1 MNPDPNNDNNFKRQQ
16 ELQHEEEALRLRQ
29 EANHLEST
37 RRIMT
42 FSWLINTVFWLLGIL
57 EMLLVIRFLLRLFG
71 ANPANQFAQ
80 LINTLSDPFMAPFA
94 TLFISPTSTNGN
106 NIFDLNIV
114 IAIMAYTLLSYV
126 LVSLI
131 KFFFYPKF

>member
-1 MNPDPNNDNNFKRQQ
+1 MNPDPNNDNDFKRRQ
-16 ELQHEEEALRLRQ
+16 ELQHEEETLRLRQ
-29 EANHLEST
+29 EVNNLEST

-42 FSWLINTVFWLLGIL
+42 FSWLINSIFWLLGIL

-71 ANPANQFAQ
+71 ANPENQFAQ
-80 LINTLSDPFMAPFA
+80 LINTLSAPFMAPFA